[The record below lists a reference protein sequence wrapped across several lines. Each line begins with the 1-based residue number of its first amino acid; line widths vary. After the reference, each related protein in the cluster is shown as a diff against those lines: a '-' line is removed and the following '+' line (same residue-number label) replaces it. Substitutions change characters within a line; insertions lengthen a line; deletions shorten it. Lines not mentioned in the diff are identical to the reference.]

1 VKHEST
7 RLPSRSRGIRSFGE
21 PALRR
26 GGSIRDSRQRA
37 FVTLS
42 ALILVMLLGM
52 VVVSLTMLFTTR
64 GERTKRAPTETQVRQ
79 LLTAGAA
86 ASQAIVAGWDA
97 EQRNRTWSVG
107 LPESLKDDGV
117 AVLVSVESVVPGVE
131 RRVTVEVN
139 FNDRTSAQALR
150 YVLARDAWVMIE
162 ATRGR

>member
-1 VKHEST
+1 
-7 RLPSRSRGIRSFGE
+7 
-21 PALRR
+21 
-26 GGSIRDSRQRA
+26 
-37 FVTLS
+37 
-42 ALILVMLLGM
+42 MLLGM

-64 GERTKRAPTETQVRQ
+64 VERTKRAPTEAQVRQ

-86 ASQAIVAGWDA
+86 ASQAIVADWDA
-97 EQRNRTWSVG
+97 DLRNRTWSVA

-131 RRVTVEVN
+131 RRATVEVN